1 MLNVVSFGEVL
12 FDVFPTHLKIGGA
25 PLNVALRLQSL
36 GAQISMVSSI
46 GTDNKGIRI
55 KDYLNHVGLDTST
68 IQTHP
73 TLPTSEVLVK
83 LDDKGAATYTIV
95 APVAWD
101 EIELTDLNIQKVSES
116 DLFLFG
122 SLACRNNASE
132 KTLKSLIKHAKYNVF
147 DVNLRAPHYTKSL
160 LLELIDKA
168 NFVKFN
174 DDELFEIATFMDC
187 KFNGMEQTIKF
198 IANKANLDTICVTK
212 GAFGAVLYHQGLFYY
227 NSGYR
232 VKVSDTVGSGDS
244 FLASL
249 LYKLFTGSNSQEA
262 VDYACAV
269 GALVAGC
276 EGANPNISIEAINHF
291 MNPI

>member
-1 MLNVVSFGEVL
+1 MC
-12 FDVFPTHLKIGGA
+12 FPTHLKIGGA

-36 GAQISMVSSI
+36 GAQVSMVSSI

-122 SLACRNNASE
+122 SLACRNKASE